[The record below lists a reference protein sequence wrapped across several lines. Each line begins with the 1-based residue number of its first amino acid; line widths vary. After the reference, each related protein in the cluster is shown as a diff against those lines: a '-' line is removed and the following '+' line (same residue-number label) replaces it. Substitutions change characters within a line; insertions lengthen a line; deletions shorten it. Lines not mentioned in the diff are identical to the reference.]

1 MSSAP
6 LNARVFFNSLMARDI
21 PRSDVTDIVSFIG
34 NIPYSETLVNLDRI
48 TVKPSD
54 AERVEKML
62 SDNVPTAYI
71 TGRKEFYG
79 REFSVNKDVLIPR
92 PETESLVNTVISA
105 AGKNAGLKI
114 LDLCTGSGCILLTL
128 LKELPDSCGVGVDI
142 SSEALDVARGNASK
156 LGVADKAEFLER
168 DVLNEFMLPGFDI
181 ITVNPP
187 YLSLREY
194 ENAPHSLLF
203 EPRVALTAGE
213 DGNVFY
219 KKLLCTVDKLGNNNA
234 LAFFE
239 VGYTQS
245 AKVLEIAASHG
256 YNWRAVK
263 DAAGYERVVWGKVNK
278 NV

>member
-1 MSSAP
+1 
-6 LNARVFFNSLMARDI
+6 MARDI